1 MVIVVA
7 SRKYGIGGRRFQFND
22 PLGPIS
28 SSAALHVF
36 VYAHGSNTPSSTL
49 EPHHPLP
56 PPHEFRARTCF
67 RVVLYLCASIKP
79 IPTPTLPL
87 PPLTTAYLRVVTRVS
102 VREIPKGA
110 SLFRL
115 IATNSAQTTSTP
127 LVDTDLLLS
136 PLLFLAGFTPSPR
149 WVCFPRWRGLGLSRE
164 GSISWVD
171 RWYVGVFGNANSG
184 NSVW

>member
-7 SRKYGIGGRRFQFND
+7 SRKYGIEGRRFQFND

-36 VYAHGSNTPSSTL
+36 AYAHGSNIPSSTL

-56 PPHEFRARTCF
+56 PPHEFRARTYF

-79 IPTPTLPL
+79 IPTPTLST
-87 PPLTTAYLRVVTRVS
+87 PPFTTAYLRVVTRVS

-149 WVCFPRWRGLGLSRE
+149 
-164 GSISWVD
+164 
-171 RWYVGVFGNANSG
+171 
-184 NSVW
+184 